1 MALIWYTKFDFV
13 VVVSLNI
20 DKDRKYRYYQGI
32 RGKTI
37 FQVRKMPL
45 SLKDHKRQKAEIL
58 DKNVYVHWY
67 SMIY

>member
-32 RGKTI
+32 RGKNNI
-37 FQVRKMPL
+37 SSPRNAFK
-45 SLKDHKRQKAEIL
+45 SKG
-58 DKNVYVHWY
+58 
-67 SMIY
+67 S